1 MANSTELFHHMIAE
15 LPAPIE
21 LTSST
26 TLDDVIAATILDN
39 PLADDMNGTPSTS
52 EPDAYLDHLL
62 TSLLNDPPI
71 QEQTTPVTSLTKSF
85 MCGSPCPDNRY
96 NNSLTGFASPTP
108 INHTTSVAEL
118 QSLLRSETK
127 RNTMPSSLLKTV
139 QPPRI
144 QLNTVSNREL
154 QLQQR
159 FHQLEFIYPAEIQQL
174 SSFYRY
180 QSALLETNRFQSL
193 QQYTNYPFYYSSL
206 NSYYDNHLHLI
217 IDRVEVL

>member
-1 MANSTELFHHMIAE
+1 MADSTELFRHMMAE
-15 LPAPIE
+15 SPAPIE

-39 PLADDMNGTPSTS
+39 LNGTPSTS

-62 TSLLNDPPI
+62 TSLLNDTPT
-71 QEQTTPVTSLTKSF
+71 QEQTTPVTSHTKSF
-85 MCGSPCPDNRY
+85 MCGSPCPDNRFT
-96 NNSLTGFASPTP
+96 NSLTGFASPTP

-127 RNTMPSSLLKTV
+127 EDTMPGSLLQTV

-144 QLNTVSNREL
+144 HTVSNQEL
-154 QLQQR
+154 QLQQQFR
-159 FHQLEFIYPAEIQQL
+159 QLEFIYPAEIQQL

-180 QSALLETNRFQSL
+180 QSALLETSRFQSL
-193 QQYTNYPFYYSSL
+193 QQYTNYPFYYASL